1 MLKGVDE
8 RSEVGGI
15 RSTRYEFASTFC
27 EFVHSYRMNPPPF
40 DKGGMIWYKTAR
52 VQNALLTFLFI
63 LSFFGKSGNH
73 KIPLDKCEQMC
84 YNIENEPGGETMG
97 ELNTPID
104 VISVC
109 AADGSIKP
117 LRFRMEDAEHK
128 LRRIDIDQVISTR
141 KIQYVGIEA
150 HIFLC
155 RAVVEGQEWL
165 FELKYTI
172 RTHCWTLFRRIL

>member
-1 MLKGVDE
+1 MYVGNGLRAVPVGAVSLGNGTQAVPYGTIVTFP
-8 RSEVGGI
+8 SE
-15 RSTRYEFASTFC
+15 T
-27 EFVHSYRMNPPPF
+27 
-40 DKGGMIWYKTAR
+40 
-52 VQNALLTFLFI
+52 
-63 LSFFGKSGNH
+63 GNH
-73 KIPLDKCEQMC
+73 KIPVAIYEQMC
-84 YNIENEPGGETMG
+84 YNEENEPGGETMG

-109 AADGSIKP
+109 AASGEIKP
-117 LRFRMEDAEHK
+117 LRFRMEGEDHT

-155 RAVVEGQEWL
+155 KALVEGKEWL

-172 RTHCWTLFRRIL
+172 RSHCWTLFRRIV